1 MLINFF
7 QGLRDAGIP
16 VTTREL
22 LDLLEGLKQHLVF
35 ADSETF
41 YYFSR
46 TCLVKDEKY
55 FDRFDRAF
63 SAHFKEL
70 ETLDAVIEAIIHDD
84 WLRNEFLKSLS
95 DEDKAK
101 IESLG
106 GLEKLI
112 EEFKKR
118 LEEQKERHEGG
129 NKWIGTGG
137 TSPFGQQGYNPEGV
151 RVGPNGGQKKALK
164 VWDRRDF
171 KNLDD
176 DVQLGTRNIK
186 MALRRLRK
194 FARQGAA
201 DELDLDDTIRST
213 ARNAGLL
220 DIKLV
225 PERHNAVKVLIF
237 FDVGGSMDPHI
248 RTCEELFSAARTE
261 FKHLEYFYFHNFIY
275 ESVWRNNIRRHNE
288 RTSLLD
294 VMHKYSHDYK
304 VIFVGDAAM
313 SPYEIVSPGGSVEH
327 WNEESGEVWMRRL
340 RQTYEKMIWINPTPQ
355 AEWEYTQSTAMTH
368 QLVEGHMYPLTLK
381 GLEEGMSYLSK

>member
-22 LDLLEGLKQHLVF
+22 LDLFEGLKQHLVF

-70 ETLDAVIEAIIHDD
+70 ETLDAVIEAIIPDD

-261 FKHLEYFYFHNFIY
+261 LKRLEYFYFHNFIY

-288 RTSLLD
+288 RTSLMD

-304 VIFVGDAAM
+304 VIVVGDAAM

>member
-22 LDLLEGLKQHLVF
+22 LDLFEGLKQHLVF

-70 ETLDAVIEAIIHDD
+70 ESLDALIEAIIPDD

-95 DEDKAK
+95 DEEKAK

-129 NKWIGTGG
+129 SKWIGTGG

-288 RTSLLD
+288 RTSLMD

>member
-22 LDLLEGLKQHLVF
+22 LDLFEGLKQHLVF

-70 ETLDAVIEAIIHDD
+70 ETLDAVIEAIIPDD

-118 LEEQKERHEGG
+118 LEEQKERHERG

-288 RTSLLD
+288 RTSLMD

>member
-7 QGLRDAGIP
+7 QGLRDAGVP

-22 LDLLEGLKQHLVF
+22 LDLFEGLEQHIVF
-35 ADSETF
+35 ADLDTF
-41 YYFSR
+41 YFFSR

-70 ETLDAVIEAIIHDD
+70 ESLDGVIEALIPDD
-84 WLRNEFLKSLS
+84 WLRNEFMKQLS
-95 DEDKAK
+95 DEEKAK

-137 TSPFGQQGYNPEGV
+137 TSPFGQQGYNPEGM

-176 DVQLGTRNIK
+176 SVELGTRNIK

-194 FARQGAA
+194 FARSGAA

-220 DIKLV
+220 DIKMV

-237 FDVGGSMDPHI
+237 FDVGGSMDPHV
-248 RTCEELFSAARTE
+248 RVCEELFSAVRTE

-275 ESVWRNNIRRHNE
+275 ESVWKNNIRRHNE

-313 SPYEIVSPGGSVEH
+313 SPYEIVAAGGSVEH
-327 WNEESGEVWMRRL
+327 WNEESGEVWMRRM
-340 RQTYEKMIWINPTPQ
+340 RETYEKVIWINPTPQ
-355 AEWEYTQSTAMTH
+355 SDWEYTQSTSIAYK
-368 QLVEGHMYPLTLK
+368 LLEGHMYPLTLK
-381 GLEEGMSYLSK
+381 GLEEGMTYLSK